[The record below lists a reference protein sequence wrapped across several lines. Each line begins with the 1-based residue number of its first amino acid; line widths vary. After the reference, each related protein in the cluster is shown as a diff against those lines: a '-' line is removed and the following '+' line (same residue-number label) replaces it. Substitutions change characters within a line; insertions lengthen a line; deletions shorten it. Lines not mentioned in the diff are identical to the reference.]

1 MTIRIFAFLM
11 TVSLLFAA
19 CNGAPADR
27 VGSEAW
33 CEELK
38 AKPKGDWTRDETK
51 QYAKYCV
58 LGMDSEKWCEK
69 MEAKPKEQWTGEEA
83 ATYAENCIFGRS
95 EEEEGGDDG
104 QAAGEDEQ
112 GTE

>member
-1 MTIRIFAFLM
+1 MMIRISVFLI

-19 CNGAPADR
+19 CGGAPANR

-38 AKPKGDWTRDETK
+38 EKPKGDWTLEETK
-51 QYAKYCV
+51 QYAKYCM
-58 LGMDSEKWCEK
+58 LGMDFEKWCEK
-69 MEAKPKEQWTGEEA
+69 MEKKPKEKWTGEEA

-95 EEEEGGDDG
+95 EKEEGVQDRQGD
-104 QAAGEDEQ
+104 E
-112 GTE
+112 